1 MQMADAQGGA
11 PCALR
16 RPIAPTL
23 TVSHQVGNA
32 RDPDG
37 VPMST
42 AFDLTAS
49 LSLPELEIESG
60 DAANGPGPQT
70 AWSPPQETHGGGS
83 ERCDPPVQT
92 IPAGVAAAECAGFGD
107 LEIGDAAGPTM
118 PSGEPYPGDLLTDIL
133 EYRRIRAR
141 VLGGGVLPKSMTSR
155 YEALQNLMGAVTGKD
170 KGRGRAFHRFDL
182 RVAASLRMA
191 EGRSVKVIDVGVDNM
206 SAGGVKLAGAG
217 ARPAGE
223 RVELL
228 MDAGDGR
235 TVVLPARVAWMRGSA
250 LGLMFAGAARWR

>member
-1 MQMADAQGGA
+1 
-11 PCALR
+11 
-16 RPIAPTL
+16 
-23 TVSHQVGNA
+23 
-32 RDPDG
+32 
-37 VPMST
+37 MST
-42 AFDLTAS
+42 AFDLTPS

-70 AWSPPQETHGGGS
+70 RWSPPQETQGGGND
-83 ERCDPPVQT
+83 RCDPPVQT
-92 IPAGVAAAECAGFGD
+92 VRAGAAPAACAGLGAM
-107 LEIGDAAGPTM
+107 EIGDAAGPVM

-141 VLGGGVLPKSMTSR
+141 VLGGGVLPKSLTRR
-155 YEALQNLMGAVTGKD
+155 YETLQNLMGAVTGKD

-182 RVAASLRMA
+182 RVAAALRMA
-191 EGRSVKVIDVGVDNM
+191 DGRSVKVIEVGVDNM

-217 ARPAGE
+217 ERSAGE

-228 MDAGDGR
+228 MEAEDGR
-235 TVVLPARVAWMRGSA
+235 TVVLPARVAWMRGAA